1 MAVQVRVLPNPCLP
15 VAKGLNMSDYKQLS
29 KLYNDLGDLAYIK
42 RNVTEARENPQ
53 TQDHIFK
60 LDVSPR
66 VNSRSFLGCKIKYR
80 KELLVIIEGE
90 ITDIKERIKQ
100 ISDN

>member
-1 MAVQVRVLPNPCLP
+1 MA
-15 VAKGLNMSDYKQLS
+15 DYKQLS
-29 KLYNDLGDLAYIK
+29 KLYNDLEDLTFIK

-66 VNSRSFLGCKIKYR
+66 VNSRSLLGCKIKYR
-80 KELLVIIEGE
+80 KELLAIIGGE